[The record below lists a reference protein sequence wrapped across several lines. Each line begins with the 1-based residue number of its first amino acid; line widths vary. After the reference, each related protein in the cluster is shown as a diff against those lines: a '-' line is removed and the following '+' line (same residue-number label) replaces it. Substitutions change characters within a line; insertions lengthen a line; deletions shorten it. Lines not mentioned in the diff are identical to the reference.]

1 MPHTPEPW
9 EVSRDMDNY
18 GRYTILGAA
27 HEQNEWVDEGY
38 EISDEEGDRRAE
50 EAQERDEGNRVLIQ
64 AAPDMLSALQDA
76 LYALEMQYA
85 NTGAVDDCRRLENAR
100 AAIRKGG
107 EKPCR

>member
-9 EVSRDMDNY
+9 EVSKDPDMY
-18 GRYTILGAA
+18 GRYTIDQAA
-27 HEQNEWVDEGY
+27 HEQNERIDEGY
-38 EISDEEGDRRAE
+38 EISDEEGERRE
-50 EAQERDEGNRVLIQ
+50 REAAERDEGNRLLIQ
-64 AAPDMLSALQDA
+64 AAPLILAALQDA

-85 NTGAVDDCRRLENAR
+85 NTGAVDDCRGLENAR

>member
-9 EVSRDMDNY
+9 EVSKDDALY
-18 GRYTILGAA
+18 GRFTIDGVA
-27 HEQNEWVDEGY
+27 HEETERIDEGY
-38 EISDEEGDRRAE
+38 DISIEEGDRRAE
-50 EAQERDEGNRVLIQ
+50 EAQERDEGNRLLIQ
-64 AAPDMLSALQDA
+64 AAPHLLSALQDA
-76 LYALEMQYA
+76 LFALIMQYA